1 MTPGFFITFEGA
13 DGSGKTTQ
21 LARLAAWCREQGYQV
36 TLTREPGGTP
46 TAERIRSL
54 VLEPGLTID
63 TKTEALLYLAARAE
77 HVAQVIKPAL
87 EAGQIVL
94 CDRFADSTLVYQG
107 LTRGLGLETMTQLN
121 AFAAGGIKPQL
132 TFVLDGAPELL
143 AERRAKRGVED
154 RFELEGLEFQ
164 QQVRAGFLTLAQA
177 EPERIKLIEAL
188 RPVDDVTEAIL
199 QQVKAVLLHR

>member
-188 RPVDDVTEAIL
+188 RPVDEVTEAIL

>member
-1 MTPGFFITFEGA
+1 M
-13 DGSGKTTQ
+13 
-21 LARLAAWCREQGYQV
+21 
-36 TLTREPGGTP
+36 
-46 TAERIRSL
+46 
-54 VLEPGLTID
+54 LEPGLTID

-188 RPVDDVTEAIL
+188 WPVDEVTEAIL

>member
-188 RPVDDVTEAIL
+188 WPVDEVTEAIL

>member
-21 LARLAAWCREQGYQV
+21 LARVAAWCREQGYQV

-188 RPVDDVTEAIL
+188 RPVDEVTEAIL